1 MEKAGIVRRSNSPWA
16 SALHM
21 VPKPDGSWR
30 PCGDFRRLNNATVPD
45 KYPFTRSRV
54 ENTWEPATL
63 FVKSRMFGTGYLSG
77 TVALLR
83 RRKSPQGRQEPSGF
97 GTICRAD
104 AHGELLRRTMPAF
117 SILSNSALAA
127 ADGPSARW
135 PAFHLRLPRRRSDC
149 ESRPCFSSTSSS
161 RSVWSASR
169 KWSHNQSQEVRL
181 RPGGGQILGASG
193 FGLRDPPAPW
203 PRGGCCPVSTSVDT
217 ARSAALPWP
226 REFLP
231 PVFARCCRFPP
242 AADQRSSGP
251 WQVPRLVS
259 LHGAGLQ
266 RRQDLLGQRR
276 RARAPAGGFSHQF
289 DGRRVRLSR
298 RCCPTAFS
306 PLVLG
311 SSLLLL
317 EEADAD

>member
-1 MEKAGIVRRSNSPWA
+1 MGAPLPLVGCPGKLPRQELTSRRSCLQFSSP
-16 SALHM
+16 SPPSTPSPSPSPSSTPSTSRGRLPRILH
-21 VPKPDGSWR
+21 PR
-30 PCGDFRRLNNATVPD
+30 PCEGV
-45 KYPFTRSRV
+45 
-54 ENTWEPATL
+54 
-63 FVKSRMFGTGYLSG
+63 LSG
-77 TVALLR
+77 RDVSRRHPQDCHHHPLRTVRVRPHAVWFT
-83 RRKSPQGRQEPSGF
+83 E
-97 GTICRAD
+97 CRVD
-104 AHGELLRRTMPAF
+104 LP
-117 SILSNSALAA
+117 A

-135 PAFHLRLPRRRSDC
+135 PALHLRLPRRRSDC
-149 ESRPCFSSTSSS
+149 ESRPCFSSTTSSGG
-161 RSVWSASR
+161 VWSAPGE
-169 KWSHNQSQEVRL
+169 WTHHQSQEVRL
-181 RPGGGQILGASG
+181 RPGGGQVFGASG
-193 FGLRDPPAPW
+193 FGLRNPPAPW

-217 ARSAALPWP
+217 ARSTALPWP
-226 REFLP
+226 RQFLP

-317 EEADAD
+317 EVADAGRDSLLGL